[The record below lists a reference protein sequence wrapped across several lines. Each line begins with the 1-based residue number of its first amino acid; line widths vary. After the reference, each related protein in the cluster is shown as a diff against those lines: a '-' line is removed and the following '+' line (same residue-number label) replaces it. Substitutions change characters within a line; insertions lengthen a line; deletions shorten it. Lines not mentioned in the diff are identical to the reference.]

1 MVDNSNP
8 QKDVV
13 HFMLPKNRV
22 MQIADQVN
30 KNGQASTPLMTSTLR
45 PGGSA
50 KITSGPSSMT
60 GMTTTMP
67 PPSG

>member
-1 MVDNSNP
+1 
-8 QKDVV
+8 
-13 HFMLPKNRV
+13 
-22 MQIADQVN
+22 
-30 KNGQASTPLMTSTLR
+30 MTSTLR